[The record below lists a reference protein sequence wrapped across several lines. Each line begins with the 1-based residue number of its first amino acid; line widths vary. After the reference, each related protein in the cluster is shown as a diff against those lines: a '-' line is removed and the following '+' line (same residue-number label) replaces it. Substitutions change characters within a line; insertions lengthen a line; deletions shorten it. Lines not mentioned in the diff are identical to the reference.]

1 MLGIQV
7 LVKKMKQYKN
17 VKEISEVEAMLLL
30 FLLFL
35 QASLFVKII
44 DFMTAAVLMAPGDT
58 LWTSRQ

>member
-1 MLGIQV
+1 
-7 LVKKMKQYKN
+7 MKQYKN